1 MFSGWMREGSDGPWG
16 ILAAAGASRSRPSE
30 PSDPEY
36 TSLRASIDAVVSCL
50 DEALTHVHAVE
61 KAWAGIARGQA
72 ALCVTVATGGG
83 VLTPRKTEGALAA
96 KAFGQAVARN
106 TEIGQMTHLHAYEQ
120 VRRYLEHLRGIQ
132 QRFADVVKA
141 KAAYEVL
148 VRKVRA
154 IEGRN
159 QANTSPNLSE
169 IREGK
174 ERARAMYFAMLSRVI
189 ERMRTAVERRS
200 VALDL
205 VQHAF
210 WLQQSAFHRAMASAE
225 TTVMDTARATEP
237 VVVSTTLMEGLSAP
251 ESMFS
256 SLRLHS
262 ASADSMSQDI
272 SSRRRRA
279 IGEQDP
285 GCSSSSVP

>member
-1 MFSGWMREGSDGPWG
+1 MFSGWMREGSDRPWG
-16 ILAAAGASRSRPSE
+16 ILAAAGASLSRPSE

-36 TSLRASIDAVVSCL
+36 TSLCASIDAVVSCL
-50 DEALTHVHAVE
+50 DEALTHVRTVE
-61 KAWAGIARGQA
+61 KAWAGVARGQA

-83 VLTPRKTEGALAA
+83 ALIPRKTEGALAA
-96 KAFGQAVARN
+96 KTFGQAVARN
-106 TEIGQMTHLHAYEQ
+106 TEIGQMTHLHAYDQ

-132 QRFADVVKA
+132 QRFADVGKA
-141 KAAYEVL
+141 KAEFEAL
-148 VRKVRA
+148 VRRVRA
-154 IEGRN
+154 VEGRS
-159 QANTSPNLSE
+159 QANASPNLGE
-169 IREGK
+169 IRESK
-174 ERARAMYFAMLSRVI
+174 ERARVMYFAMLSRVI
-189 ERMRTAVERRS
+189 ERMRAAVERRS

-237 VVVSTTLMEGLSAP
+237 FVVSTTLMEGLSAP

-262 ASADSMSQDI
+262 ASAESMSQEM
-272 SSRRRRA
+272 SRRRRRA
-279 IGEQDP
+279 TGEQDP
-285 GCSSSSVP
+285 GSSSSSVP